1 MSYQDDKD
9 DKDDQ
14 DDTENLAESCT
25 MKNQDD
31 TSRDESQDS
40 FSNITDLEES
50 AFYESGL
57 SAHGCM
63 DKLDDYD
70 KKSIKRYGMILFKA
84 AYKDATAFKAYKGY
98 TALMLDT
105 KKVGDELQEIKER
118 CEKLVKAMKYSPSG
132 ESLLSKFIQATQDA
146 QVAQEEIGR
155 LKKTIKGDNEAW
167 VELNEELTKT
177 KKKLRSVICHEN
189 DLMDSV
195 ISLQKENK
203 LLKAI
208 MDVMKDKE
216 NE

>member
-1 MSYQDDKD
+1 
-9 DKDDQ
+9 
-14 DDTENLAESCT
+14 
-25 MKNQDD
+25 MKNRDD
-31 TSRDESQDS
+31 TSRDKAQES

-57 SAHGCM
+57 SAHGCI

-118 CEKLVKAMKYSPSG
+118 CEKLEKAMKYSPSG
-132 ESLLSKFIQATQDA
+132 ESWI
-146 QVAQEEIGR
+146 
-155 LKKTIKGDNEAW
+155 
-167 VELNEELTKT
+167 ELNEELKDT

-195 ISLQKENK
+195 ISLQEENK

-208 MDVMKDKE
+208 MDVMKEKA

>member
-1 MSYQDDKD
+1 
-9 DKDDQ
+9 
-14 DDTENLAESCT
+14 
-25 MKNQDD
+25 MKNRDD
-31 TSRDESQDS
+31 TSPDESQGS

-63 DKLDDYD
+63 DKFDDYD

-84 AYKDATAFKAYKGY
+84 AYKDATAFKGY

-105 KKVGDELQEIKER
+105 KKVRYELQEIKER
-118 CEKLVKAMKYSPSG
+118 CENLVKAMKYSPSG
-132 ESLLSKFIQATQDA
+132 ESLLCKFIQATQDA

-155 LKKTIKGDNEAW
+155 LRETIKGDNKAW
-167 VELNEELTKT
+167 IELNEELKDT

-195 ISLQKENK
+195 ISLQEENK

-208 MDVMKDKE
+208 MDVMKDKA

>member
-1 MSYQDDKD
+1 MSH
-9 DKDDQ
+9 
-14 DDTENLAESCT
+14 
-25 MKNQDD
+25 QDD
-31 TSRDESQDS
+31 TSQDESQDS

-63 DKLDDYD
+63 DKLDAYAME
-70 KKSIKRYGMILFKA
+70 SIKRYGRILFKA
-84 AYKDATAFKAYKGY
+84 AYHDATAFKAYKAYAG
-98 TALMLDT
+98 LMLESERL
-105 KKVGDELQEIKER
+105 KEELAEIKER
-118 CEKLVKAMKYSPSG
+118 CEKLEKAMKYSPSG

-167 VELNEELTKT
+167 IELNEELKDTRE
-177 KKKLRSVICHEN
+177 KLRFVTCHRN

-195 ISLQKENK
+195 SDLQKEIK

-208 MDVMKDKE
+208 MDVMKDKA

>member
-1 MSYQDDKD
+1 
-9 DKDDQ
+9 
-14 DDTENLAESCT
+14 
-25 MKNQDD
+25 
-31 TSRDESQDS
+31 
-40 FSNITDLEES
+40 
-50 AFYESGL
+50 
-57 SAHGCM
+57 
-63 DKLDDYD
+63 
-70 KKSIKRYGMILFKA
+70 
-84 AYKDATAFKAYKGY
+84 
-98 TALMLDT
+98 
-105 KKVGDELQEIKER
+105 
-118 CEKLVKAMKYSPSG
+118 MKYSPSG